1 MRLLF
6 RFRLVVSDEQREV
19 KRRFEEKER
28 EKAQK
33 IAKEERLAKKRVA
46 QHICLFYRLECKA
59 QYFFRPKKMS

>member
-46 QHICLFYRLECKA
+46 QHICLFRT
-59 QYFFRPKKMS
+59 